1 MAISFHSNFQTY
13 YHIPYLYAIKIFPTL
28 SMFSFYFTQV
38 TDKPLLK
45 KITQLCLGKSL
56 KIQWENYLLFCGRI
70 VFFKYFSRE
79 KT

>member
-45 KITQLCLGKSL
+45 KITQLCLGKS
-56 KIQWENYLLFCGRI
+56 
-70 VFFKYFSRE
+70 
-79 KT
+79 